1 MTREEKIA
9 AAKAKAE
16 ALKAERAAQAAG
28 SATPAAIETPPPPGG
43 PSASGASA
51 APAAA
56 PPTASGEMSREEKIA
71 AAKAKAEAMKAQR
84 AAQGAAG
91 GAAAPAAAPAA
102 GARPAPPAGAAP
114 AGARPASPAA
124 RPAAAVQPLATSE
137 NPGGQP
143 VVAPQNP
150 KVQALGTIN
159 QSVELRCDATE
170 DQNMRRLLGGL
181 GAYRNPLRNAWQV
194 DYRYYAEALKRLAA
208 AGYQVEGKDYLGRPL
223 EQWAPARRGWTRI
236 AP

>member
-1 MTREEKIA
+1 MPDE
-9 AAKAKAE
+9 
-16 ALKAERAAQAAG
+16 
-28 SATPAAIETPPPPGG
+28 TPQDKPPATPPP
-43 PSASGASA
+43 
-51 APAAA
+51 
-56 PPTASGEMSREEKIA
+56 ASGEMTREEKIA

-84 AAQGAAG
+84 AAQAGAATPPAT
-91 GAAAPAAAPAA
+91 GAP
-102 GARPAPPAGAAP
+102 PAPPATGARPAAP
-114 AGARPASPAA
+114 AGAAARPAPAA
-124 RPAAAVQPLATSE
+124 RPASAVPALATSE

-150 KVQALGTIN
+150 KIQALGTIN

-194 DYRYYAEALKRLAA
+194 DYRYYAEALKRLTA
-208 AGYQVEGKDYLGRPL
+208 AGYQIDGKDYLGRPL

-236 AP
+236 APS